1 MTQAGVVVVG
11 AGAVGCFIGG
21 CLVHHSHG
29 GAVTLVGRPTLQA
42 AVREAGL
49 TLCGLGFESGAV
61 HLPPDAAP
69 TIVTDL
75 HQVRPPL
82 LFIRIYFIIYY
93 LLCIYY
99 SSFSYV

>member
-21 CLVHHSHG
+21 CLAHHGHR

-49 TLCGLGFESGAV
+49 TLCGLGFENGAV

-69 TIVTDL
+69 TIVTGL
-75 HQVRPPL
+75 SQVRSPL
-82 LFIRIYFIIYY
+82 YLSYY
-93 LLCIYY
+93 YY
-99 SSFSYV
+99 SIFICL

>member
-1 MTQAGVVVVG
+1 MTQQAGVVVVG

-21 CLVHHSHG
+21 CLVHHGHG

-75 HQVRPPL
+75 RQVRPPL
-82 LFIRIYFIIYY
+82 Y
-93 LLCIYY
+93 LIYY
-99 SSFSYV
+99 SILLFII